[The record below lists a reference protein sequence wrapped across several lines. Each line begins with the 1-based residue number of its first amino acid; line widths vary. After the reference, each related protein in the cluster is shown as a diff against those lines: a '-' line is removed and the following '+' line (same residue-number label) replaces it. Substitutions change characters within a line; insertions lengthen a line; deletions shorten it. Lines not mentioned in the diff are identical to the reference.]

1 MPQPQGR
8 EGPQGRGVASG
19 RGLGEGRGGT
29 SWRGRG
35 LREGRGGA
43 SGKGGGGQQWHR
55 CRNAIKRQLARYRS
69 EPPRNSPIS
78 SGNCLTIKFGLSHS
92 YFAVAPV
99 SWASAR
105 RCPPALHSG
114 RALGEPPRPE
124 PALKQEASRA
134 RNAAGRPAPPPGHG
148 RRHPAFQ
155 ARGPLLQ
162 WQTQPRATAGAQCP
176 PQVQSTIKST
186 HSAQRTRPGRYI
198 PTGHPAPTRRNLSPH
213 AKCGRG
219 KLRDH
224 TGPAFSPCDGPVQ
237 GRLVSRFCL

>member
-1 MPQPQGR
+1 MDPQRRAEAERPSLDGWEMEPAGCFSKERVNAALHVSQSAGIW
-8 EGPQGRGVASG
+8 GIWKV
-19 RGLGEGRGGT
+19 
-29 SWRGRG
+29 
-35 LREGRGGA
+35 
-43 SGKGGGGQQWHR
+43 GGQQWHR
-55 CRNAIKRQLARYRS
+55 CRNAIKRQLAQYRS

-134 RNAAGRPAPPPGHG
+134 RNAAGRPAPPPGHD
-148 RRHPAFQ
+148 RRQPAFQ

-186 HSAQRTRPGRYI
+186 HSAERTRPGRYI

-219 KLRDH
+219 NFAM
-224 TGPAFSPCDGPVQ
+224 TPA
-237 GRLVSRFCL
+237 SR